1 MLVSLYVHECIEL
14 RRRSYREEIIMTK
27 KTKLLT
33 MLVSVAFVMTACS
46 SVQEATTEAL
56 TEAEEVAVELTT
68 EAIASEAEAK
78 AEIATKETPTKDVVE
93 KEVVTKESADAITE
107 QQALDAIKQYNYL
120 RDPKLKDMESSDEYT
135 IFWDVSTNEN
145 NEIVV
150 LYRSYTAAEVRY
162 YINPSSGDTYVT
174 QFVKGVTDQE
184 EKTEETFNIKE
195 YMN

>member
-1 MLVSLYVHECIEL
+1 
-14 RRRSYREEIIMTK
+14 MTK

-68 EAIASEAEAK
+68 EAIASEAEAN
-78 AEIATKETPTKDVVE
+78 AEVATKEVPTKDVVE
-93 KEVVTKESADAITE
+93 KDVVTKESADTITE

-135 IFWDVSTNEN
+135 IFWDVSTNDN

-150 LYRSYTAAEVRY
+150 LYRSYTAAEIRY
-162 YINPSSGDTYVT
+162 YINPSTGDTYVT

-184 EKTEETFNIKE
+184 EKTDETFNIKE